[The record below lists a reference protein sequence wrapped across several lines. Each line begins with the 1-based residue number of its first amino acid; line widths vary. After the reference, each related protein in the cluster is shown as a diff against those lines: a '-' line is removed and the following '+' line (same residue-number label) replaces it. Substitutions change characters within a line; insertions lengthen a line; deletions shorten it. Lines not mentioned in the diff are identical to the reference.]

1 VKTPECAVEE
11 LAQIR
16 EPGIFIVD
24 DVAFIQAEHGM
35 QIAEGIARRGIR
47 KRYYL
52 ETRGDVL
59 LRNKEVFQLWKRLGL
74 NTMFLGLEAIDEE
87 GLKHYRKR
95 ITLSKNF
102 EALEFAR
109 SLDITVAV
117 NIIADP
123 SWDRERFKVVRD
135 WCLEIPEVVNI
146 SINTPYP
153 GTETW
158 HTESRRLTTRD
169 YRLFDIQH
177 AVLPTKLPLPEF
189 YKELVETQRV
199 LSRKHLGWE
208 GLRQC
213 ARIVVRHLLRGQTN
227 FLRMIWKFNSVY
239 RPDLQLADHRQP
251 IKYEIDLPPP
261 STATVE
267 RDGLYI
273 HTSSGRK
280 GRQIDQHTEEFVNA
294 TRMGTAV

>member
-1 VKTPECAVEE
+1 LLPARH
-11 LAQIR
+11 LAR
-16 EPGIFIVD
+16 HRRKYFIGQLD
-24 DVAFIQAEHGM
+24 PAASIEFS
-35 QIAEGIARRGIR
+35 RGCPWDCVFCSAWT
-47 KRYYL
+47 RYYL

-74 NTMFLGLEAIDEE
+74 NTMFLGLEAIDDE
-87 GLKHYRKR
+87 GLKRYRKR
-95 ITLSKNF
+95 VTLSKNF
-102 EALEFAR
+102 EALEYAR

-177 AVLPTKLPLPEF
+177 AVLPTKLPLPQF
-189 YKELVETQRV
+189 YKELVDTQRV

-213 ARIVVRHLLRGQTN
+213 AGIVVRHLLRGQTN

-239 RPDLQLADHRQP
+239 RPDLQLADHQQP
-251 IKYEIDLPPP
+251 IRYEIDLPPP
-261 STATVE
+261 STATVK
-267 RDGLYI
+267 RDELYI
-273 HTSSGRK
+273 HTGRGRSGRE
-280 GRQIDQHTEEFVNA
+280 IDHHTEEFVNA